1 MNKKVSLKD
10 IAKKVGVSTATVSY
24 ALSKDKEN
32 KISAA
37 VVEKV
42 KKVAKELNYQPNQIA
57 KSLKSGRTFTIGLIV
72 ADISNPFFAQIARI
86 IEDEAAKL
94 GYTVIFG
101 SSDEKS
107 KKSWDLI
114 QLLLNRQ
121 VDGFILAPTEGSE
134 AQVQH
139 LKDVKIPFVLIDRY
153 FPQLATNYVVIDN
166 YNAAFGAVERLVKT
180 GNKKIGIIAYSSK
193 LQHMKER
200 IKGYREAM
208 EKNNIEI
215 KTNWVKQID
224 FFNIKRGIRIAI
236 DELLSDDYPVNAIF
250 FTTNT
255 LAISGLKYLDEL
267 NYRVPHNLAIV
278 SFDEG
283 EAFDF
288 YYCPLTHVKQPLQ
301 EIGRTAVKILTEQI
315 IDPSLVER
323 KIFLNA
329 KLIIRK
335 SCNRN

>member
-1 MNKKVSLKD
+1 MNKKISLKD

-32 KISAA
+32 KVSAA
-37 VVEKV
+37 VAKKV
-42 KKVAKELNYQPNQIA
+42 RKVAKELNYQPNQIA
-57 KSLKSGRTFTIGLIV
+57 KSLKSGRTYTIGLIV

-134 AQVQH
+134 AQVQY
-139 LKDVKIPFVLIDRY
+139 LKGVKIPFVLIDRY

-208 EKNNIEI
+208 GKNNIE
-215 KTNWVKQID
+215 VK
-224 FFNIKRGIRIAI
+224 N
-236 DELLSDDYPVNAIF
+236 YNPW
-250 FTTNT
+250 
-255 LAISGLKYLDEL
+255 GL
-267 NYRVPHNLAIV
+267 V
-278 SFDEG
+278 
-283 EAFDF
+283 
-288 YYCPLTHVKQPLQ
+288 
-301 EIGRTAVKILTEQI
+301 
-315 IDPSLVER
+315 
-323 KIFLNA
+323 
-329 KLIIRK
+329 
-335 SCNRN
+335 